1 MAPPPT
7 CSGFLRKTF
16 TPPGSN
22 TKRGIWPKRWLS
34 LKQIAGGGLALVWSP
49 SEGAPPTG
57 HLTITKKS
65 LVSVPKSKQIR
76 ITTPGDTAPAGTL
89 LLQAGSAEAPML
101 GDDPSPLL
109 VGLTTPPVIMGAV
122 AIVAACVASSSRSG
136 AGAELV

>member
-65 LVSVPKSKQIR
+65 LGMVALALGVLYV
-76 ITTPGDTAPAGTL
+76 GC
-89 LLQAGSAEAPML
+89 GSFAHLMAPML

-122 AIVAACVASSSRSG
+122 AFVAACVASSSRSG
-136 AGAELV
+136 AAGADLV